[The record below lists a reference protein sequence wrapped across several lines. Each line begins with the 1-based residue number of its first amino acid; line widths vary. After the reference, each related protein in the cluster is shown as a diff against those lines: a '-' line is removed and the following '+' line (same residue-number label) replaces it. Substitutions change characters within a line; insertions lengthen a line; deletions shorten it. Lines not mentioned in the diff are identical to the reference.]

1 MMNWFKYIGF
11 YVIKLFKL
19 MPDILYDN
27 DSIKLIRYFFLSGM
41 GRIHTAG
48 LPCGEKSLVVLWVRR
63 KPVSTKFCKNLGS
76 TKFYNV

>member
-48 LPCGEKSLVVLWVRR
+48 LPYG
-63 KPVSTKFCKNLGS
+63 
-76 TKFYNV
+76 